1 MGVQEN
7 EAVTTVGFEIFRPLE
22 RLTIFT
28 PLGIRFWDPA
38 QDRPIADGLIVTAWP
53 WGATGPVRRAVRT
66 ASGVYAFHGL
76 PGLRDLEYPA
86 SGTDPLVSASPLRS
100 ARFTVAVTDLE
111 RRFLPAVF
119 TVDVPYRGIFPTNTT
134 GPSGDRP
141 PGFFLFSAPTR
152 PILSALAVV
161 RAQLASAVNPNA
173 VEPAAYA
180 VLEVQVGTTS
190 WYGIA
195 DERGAVAVVFP
206 YPTFVEAPAGSPP
219 SPLAAS
225 VEQRWE
231 VIARVRYTPATL
243 SVPTGAAQPDLRSI
257 FAQGPGVIWPTRGP
271 GAMPTSELFAELAL
285 GQELILRTDGE
296 STLVV
301 GPVTSP
307 L

>member
-1 MGVQEN
+1 MGVQDN
-7 EAVTTVGFEIFRPLE
+7 EAVTTIGFETFRPLE

-38 QDRPIADGLIVTAWP
+38 RDLPIEDSLVVTAWP

-66 ASGVYAFHGL
+66 ASGIYAFHGL

-86 SGTDPLVSASPLRS
+86 PGTDPLQSGSPLRS
-100 ARFTVAVTDLE
+100 ARFTVAVADLE

-119 TVDVPYRGIFPTNTT
+119 TVDVPYRGIFPTNTA
-134 GPSGDRP
+134 GPSGNRP

-152 PILSALAVV
+152 PIPPALAVV
-161 RAQLASAVNPNA
+161 RAQLARALDPST
-173 VEPAAYA
+173 VEPAAFA
-180 VLEVQVGTTS
+180 VLEVQVGATS

-206 YPTFVEAPAGSPP
+206 YPTFEEAPAGSPP
-219 SPLAAS
+219 SPLAAGT
-225 VEQRWE
+225 EPRWE
-231 VIARVRYTPATL
+231 VTARVRFTPTTLTVPAGAT
-243 SVPTGAAQPDLRSI
+243 QPDLRSI
-257 FAQGPGVIWPTRGP
+257 FAQGPGVIWPARGP
-271 GAMPTSELFAELAL
+271 GAMPTSELFAELVL

-301 GPVTSP
+301 GPGTSP